1 MYKKPKKKQ
10 RPCEIY
16 NTQLLTHD
24 NNKRE
29 EYKRIIE
36 EKLKKDDTQKS
47 WSDIEDIIK
56 STAKEVVGI
65 CKPGF
70 KNHEEYSDKV
80 EQLSKEQKKIRI
92 DISNTKDAEKILD
105 LRKERNRIMKEIKNE
120 VQRIRERNI
129 KEIVKEIDAAPN
141 DMKMYKSIKR
151 LRKPKGKSK
160 NIVIHDNEGKII
172 INEKEKYQ
180 AVKAHFQEQLHDES
194 VKKIEQFIGEPKPL
208 ENKIT
213 ADEVKKATIRMSNNK
228 ATGEDGI
235 PAELLKYGPDTL
247 MEDIARIL
255 NSIFEEHSDMINVG
269 RSILQTIPKP
279 GKPEGPRKNLRPINL
294 LNVIRKTLS
303 LITLN
308 RIKEKVNKHVQHTQ
322 AAYRPNRSTTDIVW
336 AHRFICSKV
345 QLYQDVEI
353 IIVGID
359 MSSAFDTIERGKLMQ
374 ELETLLHELEQRMCR
389 LLLSNTTISIRFGN
403 HDLETVE
410 TNIGSPQGDA
420 ISGTFFNIEFENALR
435 KLRERMTEARS
446 QDNSEKSSLPTE
458 LEYADDSDFP
468 FESKEEAEHLKRI
481 VKETLGERNL
491 KVNDDK
497 TEETFI
503 IRERKKSDEN
513 WRKTKKL
520 GSLLGDYEDM
530 RRREQLSN
538 NAMAE
543 VKKLWK
549 KSKVS
554 NNRKLQL
561 YRTLVKTVLTYNFGT
576 WGLTKKE
583 TETLDCI
590 HRKQLRRIS
599 PNYRGLTNKQ
609 LYEECR
615 ERQISKDMKET
626 RWRTFGHM
634 LRLPLQTPCQQA
646 MDWYFEI
653 PDNAKKYRGN
663 QRRTLPVILHYDIVE
678 ANSKHDLE
686 VKQFKT
692 TEDLI
697 MLRKI
702 AEDRDKWKELSKT
715 ICSIA

>member
-1 MYKKPKKKQ
+1 M
-10 RPCEIY
+10 
-16 NTQLLTHD
+16 
-24 NNKRE
+24 
-29 EYKRIIE
+29 
-36 EKLKKDDTQKS
+36 
-47 WSDIEDIIK
+47 
-56 STAKEVVGI
+56 
-65 CKPGF
+65 
-70 KNHEEYSDKV
+70 
-80 EQLSKEQKKIRI
+80 
-92 DISNTKDAEKILD
+92 
-105 LRKERNRIMKEIKNE
+105 
-120 VQRIRERNI
+120 
-129 KEIVKEIDAAPN
+129 
-141 DMKMYKSIKR
+141 
-151 LRKPKGKSK
+151 
-160 NIVIHDNEGKII
+160 
-172 INEKEKYQ
+172 
-180 AVKAHFQEQLHDES
+180 
-194 VKKIEQFIGEPKPL
+194 
-208 ENKIT
+208 
-213 ADEVKKATIRMSNNK
+213 
-228 ATGEDGI
+228 
-235 PAELLKYGPDTL
+235 
-247 MEDIARIL
+247 
-255 NSIFEEHSDMINVG
+255 
-269 RSILQTIPKP
+269 
-279 GKPEGPRKNLRPINL
+279 
-294 LNVIRKTLS
+294 
-303 LITLN
+303 
-308 RIKEKVNKHVQHTQ
+308 NKHVQHTQ
-322 AAYRPNRSTTDIVW
+322 TAYRPNRSTTDVVW

-374 ELETLLHELEQRMCR
+374 ELETLLHEDEQRMCR
-389 LLLSNTTISIRFGN
+389 LLLSNTTISIKFGN

-468 FESKEEAEHLKRI
+468 FESKEEAENLKRI

-497 TEETFI
+497 TEETFT
-503 IRERKKSDEN
+503 IRERKKSDEK

-554 NNRKLQL
+554 NKRKLQL

-634 LRLPLQTPCQQA
+634 LRLPLQILCQQA

>member
-1 MYKKPKKKQ
+1 MINFCEANNLIISNTCFQHSQRHRTTWEQIRIEQETNETKSIRKVLDYITIETKHKHLLQDSRSYQGTLTNSDHRLLITKLTIEWFEVYKKPKKKQ

-36 EKLKKDDTQKS
+36 EKLKKDDTQNS
-47 WSDIEDIIK
+47 WSDIKDIIK

-120 VQRIRERNI
+120 IQRIRERNI
-129 KEIVKEIDAAPN
+129 EEIVKEIDAAPN
-141 DMKMYKSIKR
+141 HMKMYKSIKR

-180 AVKAHFQEQLHDES
+180 AVKAHFQEQLYDES

-213 ADEVKKATIRMSNNK
+213 ADEVKKAAIRMSNNK
-228 ATGEDGI
+228 ATGKDGI

-269 RSILQTIPKP
+269 RSILQPIPKP

-294 LNVIRKTLS
+294 LNVIRKALS

-345 QLYQDVEI
+345 QLYQNVEI

-359 MSSAFDTIERGKLMQ
+359 MSSAFDTMERGKLMQ
-374 ELETLLHELEQRMCR
+374 ELETLLNEDEQRMCR
-389 LLLSNTTISIRFGN
+389 FLLSNTTISIKFGN

-410 TNIGSPQGDA
+410 TNIGYPQGDA
-420 ISGTFFNIEFENALR
+420 ISGTFSNIEFENALR

-446 QDNSEKSSLPTE
+446 QDNSEKSSLPTRRV
-458 LEYADDSDFP
+458 
-468 FESKEEAEHLKRI
+468 HLNYRSTYMLVHGFTKRP
-481 VKETLGERNL
+481 L
-491 KVNDDK
+491 
-497 TEETFI
+497 
-503 IRERKKSDEN
+503 
-513 WRKTKKL
+513 
-520 GSLLGDYEDM
+520 SL
-530 RRREQLSN
+530 RISF
-538 NAMAE
+538 
-543 VKKLWK
+543 
-549 KSKVS
+549 
-554 NNRKLQL
+554 
-561 YRTLVKTVLTYNFGT
+561 NFGPLS
-576 WGLTKKE
+576 LTFHRPSNCKK
-583 TETLDCI
+583 
-590 HRKQLRRIS
+590 H
-599 PNYRGLTNKQ
+599 PFY
-609 LYEECR
+609 
-615 ERQISKDMKET
+615 
-626 RWRTFGHM
+626 
-634 LRLPLQTPCQQA
+634 
-646 MDWYFEI
+646 
-653 PDNAKKYRGN
+653 
-663 QRRTLPVILHYDIVE
+663 
-678 ANSKHDLE
+678 
-686 VKQFKT
+686 
-692 TEDLI
+692 
-697 MLRKI
+697 
-702 AEDRDKWKELSKT
+702 
-715 ICSIA
+715 